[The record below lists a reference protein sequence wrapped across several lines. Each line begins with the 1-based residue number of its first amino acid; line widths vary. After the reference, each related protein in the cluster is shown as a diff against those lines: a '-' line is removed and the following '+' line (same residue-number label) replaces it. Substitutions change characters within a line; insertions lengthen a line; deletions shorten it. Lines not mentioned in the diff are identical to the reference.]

1 MGAGPKLPPRFLP
14 VDCRLVHGAPA
25 RLGDPSEKVRPPDF
39 LSRRLLGRS
48 TGRVEPLRAG
58 HDLAIRQP
66 DLLGKPLWCSGGRMH
81 GRDFSRNG
89 PTDSCFT
96 GPGRVE
102 SRRPASRLGPI
113 SAYPARRH
121 SRGRFRFGAPQSPES
136 LGAAAVSCFEAAV
149 SRDEDA
155 VVDNRSSLGDLP
167 RGVGA
172 ARARCRSLC
181 EGCDGYS
188 D

>member
-1 MGAGPKLPPRFLP
+1 MGAGPKLPPCFLP
-14 VDCRLVHGAPA
+14 VDCLLVHGATA
-25 RLGDPSEKVRPPDF
+25 RLVHPPEKVGLPHF
-39 LSRRLLGRS
+39 LSQRLLGGS

-58 HDLAIRQP
+58 HDLAIPQP
-66 DLLGKPLWCSGGRMH
+66 GLPGGPLWCSSGRMH

-89 PTDSCFT
+89 PADSCFT

-102 SRRPASRLGPI
+102 SGRPASRLGPI

-155 VVDNRSSLGDLP
+155 LVDNGFALGGLS

-172 ARARCRSLC
+172 ARARRGSLC
-181 EGCDGYS
+181 EGRDGYS
-188 D
+188 G